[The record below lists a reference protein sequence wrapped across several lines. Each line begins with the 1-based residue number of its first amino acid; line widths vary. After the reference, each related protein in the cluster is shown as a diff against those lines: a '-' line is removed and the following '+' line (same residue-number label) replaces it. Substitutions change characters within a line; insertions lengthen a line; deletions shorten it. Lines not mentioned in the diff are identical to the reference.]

1 MSDDSLTDAALNTAG
16 QETIPPAGFT
26 QEAAD
31 SLDIEDAPE
40 EESFAA
46 LLEKNGAVSARLS
59 PGQKVRA
66 RVISISGDA
75 VYIDLGGKSEGMITL
90 SEFIDDNG
98 ICQVKEGDV
107 VDAFFLS
114 VQDGIR
120 RLTTLS
126 RGYSSLRLDAVSDA
140 FSAGIP
146 INGDVKR
153 EIKGGFEV
161 SIGGVVCFC
170 PWSHIDI
177 RGGRVGADYIGKT
190 FSFKV
195 LDYKE
200 GGRTIVVSRRAV
212 LEQERQAR
220 IDLLKETISV
230 GMDITAKVRAL
241 QSFGAFVDLGGV
253 DGLIPF
259 SEISWGRI
267 DKPEDVLSVGQEVT
281 VRVLSLDWDKER
293 LTVSIKALQPDPW
306 SIAAEKYP
314 VGEKVNGSIVRLV
327 PFGAFVNL
335 ENGIDGL
342 VHISNLGAGRRIQHP
357 KEVVAVGQQVQAYVL
372 AVDPQNRKLSLSLQ
386 PKREVKKMVLPS
398 EGEIIDGIVEK
409 VLPFGVFVKIGEE
422 LNGLVPNSEMDTP
435 SGSDHSRM
443 FPAGSAIKVAVREVD
458 AGRGKVLLSRK
469 ALKEL
474 EEREDFK
481 RYKDSIKAEGKSS
494 GAFGSLGEL
503 LKAKLESKNS

>member
-1 MSDDSLTDAALNTAG
+1 MSDDSVKDAALNIAG
-16 QETIPPAGFT
+16 QETIPPVGFPR
-26 QEAAD
+26 EATD
-31 SLDIEDAPE
+31 FLDTVGAPE

-46 LLEKNGAVSARLS
+46 LLEKNGAVSVRLT

-90 SEFIDDNG
+90 SEFIDENG
-98 ICQVKEGDV
+98 ICGVREGDV

-120 RLTTLS
+120 NLTTLLN
-126 RGYSSLRLDAVSDA
+126 GYSSLRLNAVRDA
-140 FSAGIP
+140 FSAGIA
-146 INGDVKR
+146 INGEVKR

-177 RGGRVGADYIGKT
+177 RGGRTGAEYIGKT

-200 GGRTIVVSRRAV
+200 GGRTVVISRRAA
-212 LEQERQAR
+212 LEQERRAR
-220 IDLLKETISV
+220 IDLLKETISI
-230 GMDITAKVRAL
+230 GMDITAKVVSL

-267 DKPEDVLSVGQEVT
+267 EKPDEVLSIGQEVR

-293 LTVSIKALQPDPW
+293 LTVSMKAIQPDPW
-306 SIAAEKYP
+306 CIVAEKYP
-314 VGEKVNGSIVRLV
+314 VGEKVTGTIVRV
-327 PFGAFVNL
+327 APFGAFVTL
-335 ENGIDGL
+335 EHGIDGL

-357 KEVVAVGQQVQAYVL
+357 KEVVAVGQQVEAYVL
-372 AVDPQNRKLSLSLQ
+372 AVDPPNRKLSLSMQ
-386 PKREVKKMVLPS
+386 PKREVKKIVLPS
-398 EGEIIDGIVEK
+398 EGDIIDGVVDK
-409 VLPFGVFVKIGEE
+409 VMPFGVFVKIGDE
-422 LNGLVPNSEMDTP
+422 LTGLVPNSEMDTP
-435 SGSDHSRM
+435 NGSDHSRM
-443 FPAGSAIKVAVREVD
+443 FPSGSAMQVAVREVD
-458 AGRGKVLLSRK
+458 TRRGKVLLSRK
-469 ALKEL
+469 ALKEM

-481 RYKDSIKAEGKSS
+481 RYKDSIKAEGKST
-494 GAFGSLGEL
+494 GALGSLGEL
-503 LKAKLESKNS
+503 LKKTGYRL